1 MALAPDLFD
10 RRTRHVAQCAS
21 ADSVKRLGGAQAER
35 YDGDL
40 PFASRLMALL
50 PMTGHWAAQAF
61 FEGEIPFSGVA
72 QTVGFGLGRSKM
84 LYLSTG
90 ID

>member
-1 MALAPDLFD
+1 
-10 RRTRHVAQCAS
+10 
-21 ADSVKRLGGAQAER
+21 
-35 YDGDL
+35 
-40 PFASRLMALL
+40 MALL

-61 FEGEIPFSGVA
+61 VEGEILFSGVA

-84 LYLSTG
+84 LYISRG